1 MLSNLSIFDLT
12 NNKLVNNANFW
23 DYCPAGRYTNFSG
36 ISFVSNL
43 KFVQNNLLP
52 RFANIN
58 LVLGLS
64 DNGENPTGKFLEGLM
79 SKRKNDVAFV
89 YDNEALK
96 QRILDG
102 SLNFRFTQNDGALI
116 HNKVYLMT
124 NENEY
129 QAFVGS
135 MNLTDTAVKKNHE
148 SLVRFY
154 GQIDDANY
162 QMVKQFIDNS
172 DNWSSSYLDAKHL
185 KGLIGSTKKQTE
197 INFMQDSID
206 RLEMA
211 KESGNSKNVF
221 VVSSKDELKKMREIG
236 SGQVKGFDDLSK
248 ADKII
253 VKQIV
258 SLAGESGQLRQKK
271 NLQKLGSTLF
281 QIDQVINR
289 IGNDTDHNQKAKIR
303 LDEEMYPS
311 PLMIYNEGGNF
322 MTMGKDVHHQEV
334 IDIKHDLN
342 KDDVAIFPRIVK
354 EYEESKM
361 NGEGHQACDFLLWLF
376 EAPWLWKIRQL
387 YKANIDTATVVDD
400 VPLRVLLVGESTTG
414 KSTLGSKL
422 ASRLTRNRDKDVI
435 TTGEKEFLTKS
446 GRSTRDKYN
455 LNGFLDGYLKAQG
468 PVSTILVDDI
478 EPSYFSQKYF
488 AQSVRD
494 IGDDAKYLGPRP
506 TVAYSANLTDQ
517 QTGKMINTD
526 LAVQRRMYY
535 LAFDSPFKTGYQP
548 VIDQLL
554 SDANNHLYLLV
565 QDKLREFLTVDD
577 MPVEKELKIENDF
590 LYPVKT
596 VLREILEQYDLF
608 DDLLA
613 KFFAENYNFI
623 VDRGRVNWDGL
634 VSSKT
639 YQKQITFS
647 NDGKLANIP
656 RALFNGIAGSNGRIT
671 GQSLMKEYYESL
683 PRNAEIVARKS
694 DSGFNID
701 VANFDKFI
709 GRPILKDLYEQS
721 SGIADDKRQA
731 KIIGTAIAEALDSRD
746 DKKEKKMR
754 HHGLLGLFKRG

>member
-1 MLSNLSIFDLT
+1 MSNLSIFDVT
-12 NNKLVNNANFW
+12 NNELVNNADFW

-64 DNGENPTGKFLEGLM
+64 DNGKNPTGKFLAGLM
-79 SKRKNDVAFV
+79 SKRKNDAAFV

-102 SLNFRFTQNDGALI
+102 SLSFRFTQNDGALI
-116 HNKVYLMT
+116 YNKVYLMT
-124 NENEY
+124 NEHEY
-129 QAFVGS
+129 QAFIGS
-135 MNLTDTAVKKNHE
+135 MNLTDAAVKKNHE
-148 SLVRFY
+148 SLVRFC

-172 DNWSSSYLDAKHL
+172 DSWSSSYLDAKHL
-185 KGLIGSTKKQTE
+185 KGLIGSTKRQTE
-197 INFMQDSID
+197 INFIQDSID

-211 KESGNSKNVF
+211 KASGNSKNVF

-236 SGQVKGFDDLSK
+236 SGQVKAFDDLSK
-248 ADKII
+248 DDKIV
-253 VKQIV
+253 VKQVV
-258 SLAGESGQLRQKK
+258 SLVGESGQLRQKK
-271 NLQKLGSTLF
+271 NLQQLGSKLF

-289 IGNDTDHNQKAKIR
+289 IGNDMDHNQKDKIR
-303 LDEEMYPS
+303 LAEEMYPS
-311 PLMIYNEGGNF
+311 PLMVYNEGGNF
-322 MTMGKDVHHQEV
+322 MTMGRNVHHQEV
-334 IDIKHDLN
+334 IDIQYDLN
-342 KDDVAIFPRIVK
+342 KADVAIFPRIVK

-387 YKANIDTATVVDD
+387 YKANTDTATVVDD

-446 GRSTRDKYN
+446 GKSTLDKYN

-478 EPSYFSQKYF
+478 EPSYFSSTYF

-517 QTGKMINTD
+517 QTGKTINTD

-535 LAFDSPFKTGYQP
+535 FAFDSPFKTGYQP

-554 SDANNHLYLLV
+554 ADANNHLYLLV

-647 NDGKLANIP
+647 NDGELANIP
-656 RALFNGIAGSNGRIT
+656 RALFNGIAGANGRIT

-721 SGIADDKRQA
+721 SGIVDEKRQA
-731 KIIGTAIAEALDSRD
+731 KIIGVAIAEALDSRD
-746 DKKEKKMR
+746 NKKEKKTR
-754 HHGLLGLFKRG
+754 HHGLFGLFKR